1 MFASSAPTSLA
12 GATCLVVG
20 ATDPKSIGY
29 NCAAKLV
36 ELGAEVCIVGRDAD
50 KVESAARSLSAHA
63 SSGGCSADEASSSI
77 IDACSGGCSAKEVSD
92 VVGDLKQSDTLAPV
106 FQQVMSTTSWDRIDG
121 LIDEAKASFIDAC
134 SGSGSADEAP
144 SSFIDACS
152 GGGSA
157 KEVSGVVGDLKQP
170 DTMASVFQH
179 VMSTTSWFRLD
190 VLIVS
195 VGNGKSEYLGLD
207 PQKADDYRMSF
218 DVAVLSPQFLIDAAV
233 PYLAMSPQRGGGSVV
248 VVGSMAPL
256 VPWPD
261 TAPYN
266 YARAAQNC
274 MVETLAFR
282 HRTDGI
288 RVNAVLPSCIHT
300 GALDLMATKKG
311 KTVEEYAKLRAEA
324 QPTGRNGTPEEVAD
338 AVLFLASGTSS
349 YLTGE
354 LMKVGGGLHLSSWF
368 NRPKITKEFVGN
380 TDEIDE
386 SASYD
391 SIHNQD

>member
-1 MFASSAPTSLA
+1 MSTSAASSTSATSLT
-12 GATCLVVG
+12 GTKCLVVG

-29 NCAAKLV
+29 TCAIKLV
-36 ELGAEVCIVGRDAD
+36 ESGADVCIVGRDAD
-50 KVESAARSLSAHA
+50 KVASASRSLSAHA
-63 SSGGCSADEASSSI
+63 YIG
-77 IDACSGGCSAKEVSD
+77 
-92 VVGDLKQSDTLAPV
+92 
-106 FQQVMSTTSWDRIDG
+106 
-121 LIDEAKASFIDAC
+121 
-134 SGSGSADEAP
+134 GSGD
-144 SSFIDACS
+144 DAS
-152 GGGSA
+152 T

-170 DTMASVFQH
+170 DTMAGVFQQ
-179 VMSTTSWFRLD
+179 VLSTTGWDRLD
-190 VLIVS
+190 VLIIS

-233 PYLAMSPQRGGGSVV
+233 SHLAKSTQRGGGSVV

-266 YARAAQNC
+266 YARSAQNC

-282 HRTDGI
+282 HRMDGI

-311 KTVEEYAKLRAEA
+311 KSVEEYAKLRAAA

-338 AVLFLASGTSS
+338 AALFLASGASS

-354 LMKVGGGLHLSSWF
+354 LMKVDGGLHLSSWF
-368 NRPKITKEFVGN
+368 NRPKITNEFVGG
-380 TDEIDE
+380 TD
-386 SASYD
+386 
-391 SIHNQD
+391 

>member
-1 MFASSAPTSLA
+1 MPSVATINNSYDLLAWLGVETYRWSKRSDRTLASRGLAVHIKRTMSASAKSTGLS
-12 GATCLVVG
+12 GTKCLVVG

-29 NCAAKLV
+29 TCAVKLV
-36 ELGAEVCIVGRDAD
+36 ESGADVCIVGRDEA
-50 KVESAARSLSAHA
+50 KVASASRSLSAHA
-63 SSGGCSADEASSSI
+63 YIG
-77 IDACSGGCSAKEVSD
+77 
-92 VVGDLKQSDTLAPV
+92 
-106 FQQVMSTTSWDRIDG
+106 
-121 LIDEAKASFIDAC
+121 
-134 SGSGSADEAP
+134 GSGD
-144 SSFIDACS
+144 DTCS
-152 GGGSA
+152 T

-170 DTMASVFQH
+170 DTMEGVFQQ
-179 VMSTTSWFRLD
+179 VISTTGWDRLD
-190 VLIVS
+190 VLIIS

-233 PYLAMSPQRGGGSVV
+233 PYLVKSTQRGGGSVV

-266 YARAAQNC
+266 YARSAQNC

-282 HRTDGI
+282 HRMDGM

-338 AVLFLASGTSS
+338 ASLFLASGASS

-354 LMKVGGGLHLSSWF
+354 LMKVDGGLHLSSWF
-368 NRPKITKEFVGN
+368 NRPKITKEFVGG
-380 TDEIDE
+380 TD
-386 SASYD
+386 
-391 SIHNQD
+391 

>member
-12 GATCLVVG
+12 GAKCLVVG

-29 NCAAKLV
+29 TCAAKLV

-63 SSGGCSADEASSSI
+63 S
-77 IDACSGGCSAKEVSD
+77 
-92 VVGDLKQSDTLAPV
+92 
-106 FQQVMSTTSWDRIDG
+106 
-121 LIDEAKASFIDAC
+121 
-134 SGSGSADEAP
+134 
-144 SSFIDACS
+144 S

-274 MVETLAFR
+274 KVETLAFR

-338 AVLFLASGTSS
+338 AVLFLASVTSS

-368 NRPKITKEFVGN
+368 NRPKITKEFVG
-380 TDEIDE
+380 TH
-386 SASYD
+386 
-391 SIHNQD
+391 SI